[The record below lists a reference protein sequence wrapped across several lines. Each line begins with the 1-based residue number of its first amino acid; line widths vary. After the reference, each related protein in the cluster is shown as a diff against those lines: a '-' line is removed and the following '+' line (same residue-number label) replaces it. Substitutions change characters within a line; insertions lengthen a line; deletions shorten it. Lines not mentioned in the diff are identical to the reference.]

1 MNKLVMG
8 IDGGGT
14 KTDIVLADL
23 KGTIIKKVKAG
34 PASLRNT
41 GIEKSCKNIL
51 KGIDKLSEV
60 DGEIVSTFVGFPAL
74 QEEYSNRKEYIEDY
88 LDKEISGDVKIG
100 SDQLVAFKSGTES
113 DKGIVVIA
121 GTGGVVR
128 GFNGEKSEKV
138 SGWGYLADEGS
149 AFWVGLKAYRKITK
163 QLDGR
168 GEKTLITEI
177 VFKEW
182 DLEDGNELNK
192 RIYKNPIESLP
203 ELSIMVDYAQRGGDK
218 IATRILEE
226 AANEIF
232 EGVELV
238 AKKLNLYQFPLI
250 LVGGMFKS
258 GFLEGELSKKIK
270 DKDKI
275 NIIRPENDPVFGAV
289 KLAISNYEEK

>member
-23 KGTIIKKVKAG
+23 RGTIIKKVKAG

-41 GIEKSCKNIL
+41 GIEKSCENIL

-74 QEEYSNRKEYIEDY
+74 QEEYSNRKEHIEDC

-238 AKKLNLYQFPLI
+238 AKKLNLHQFPLI

>member
-1 MNKLVMG
+1 MG

-23 KGTIIKKVKAG
+23 RGTIIKKVKAG

-41 GIEKSCKNIL
+41 GIEKSCENIL

-74 QEEYSNRKEYIEDY
+74 QEEYSNRKEHIEDC

-238 AKKLNLYQFPLI
+238 AKKLNLHQFPLI